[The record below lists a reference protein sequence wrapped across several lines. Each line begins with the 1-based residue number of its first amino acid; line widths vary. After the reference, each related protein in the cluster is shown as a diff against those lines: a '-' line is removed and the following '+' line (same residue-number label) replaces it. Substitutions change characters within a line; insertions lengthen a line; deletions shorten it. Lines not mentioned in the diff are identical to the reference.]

1 MVHAANS
8 ILNILKFLR
17 YVANKNDQMMKAMIH
32 LPNNALNAMYQMLNS
47 PTTSTCL
54 SIVLLCSNW

>member
-32 LPNNALNAMYQMLNS
+32 LPNNALNEYVSNAKFANNFYLSLNNS
-47 PTTSTCL
+47 S
-54 SIVLLCSNW
+54 V